1 MQEISSKVVSPEH
14 NIPRDNKRSRCN
26 TISETELLGSKSA
39 PFSSLAKS
47 SDEYQEF
54 AASLLYNYKPFV
66 YHEKRQRL
74 ESV

>member
-1 MQEISSKVVSPEH
+1 MQEINSNVVSPEH
-14 NIPRDNKRSRCN
+14 NTPRDNKRSRCN
-26 TISETELLGSKSA
+26 TISEAELLGSKSA

-47 SDEYQEF
+47 SDYQEF